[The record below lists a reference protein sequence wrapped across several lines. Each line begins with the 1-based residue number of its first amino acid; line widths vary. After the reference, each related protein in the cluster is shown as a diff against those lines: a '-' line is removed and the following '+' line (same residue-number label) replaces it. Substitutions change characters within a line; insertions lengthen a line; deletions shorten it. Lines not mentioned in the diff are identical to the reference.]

1 MATRIIRL
9 PGSDPE
15 ALRDR
20 LAEALANED
29 DAALSELLGDARRQ
43 LQEAIEG
50 ELHRLVGEIVLE
62 VSAQPHLP
70 ETAGELEA
78 NVPAAELELDS
89 TQLEALEE
97 IGR

>member
-9 PGSDPE
+9 PGTDAVE
-15 ALRDR
+15 LRDR

-29 DAALSELLGDARRQ
+29 DAALTELLGAARHQ

-62 VSAQPHLP
+62 VSAQTHLP
-70 ETAGELEA
+70 EK
-78 NVPAAELELDS
+78 V
-89 TQLEALEE
+89 
-97 IGR
+97 GRASVLGSACL